1 MPNTIRILITVW
13 IPIQNLNFKSG
24 RHRDRLTQWRHP
36 ERLSAIWMRLVSF
49 GILSTFRDSRED
61 TGSRMELEENQNQRD
76 QMEVEWK

>member
-24 RHRDRLTQWRHP
+24 RDRLTQWRHP

-76 QMEVEWK
+76 QMEVERTE